1 MPNGGSSFLQ
11 NLSLKVSTMKLQRWL
26 GLAVALSPVGSA
38 VGFNQSGNWTV
49 ASGQGYFEY
58 YLHGPNNS
66 RVELYCSPV
75 DPSAVDTAYE
85 GDIGF
90 TLNGVEAPA
99 NMLVTLAVDG
109 RKFLFRVPGKPP
121 ETSLPCPECSNLTE
135 FWRAVRVSK
144 TVEMRFADGRRVR
157 FASAEGDKLLGKGLC
172 Q

>member
-1 MPNGGSSFLQ
+1 MPDGGCSFLQ
-11 NLSLKVSTMKLQRWL
+11 NLSLKVSTLKLQRWL

-99 NMLVTLAVDG
+99 NMLVTLTVYG
-109 RKFLFRVPGKPP
+109 RKFLFRSPGKRA
-121 ETSLPCPECSNLTE
+121 ETTIPCPECSNLTD
-135 FWRAVRVSK
+135 FWRAVRISK
-144 TVEMRFADGRRVR
+144 TVEMGLPDGRRVR
-157 FASAEGDKLLGKGLC
+157 FASAGGEKFLGKDLC